1 LLAACS
7 PANGV
12 KTRLSI
18 ATGNSGGVFFVYGG
32 GVAKVIGEHIP
43 NVEATAEVTG
53 ASVDNLKFVRD
64 RKSDIAFTTADT
76 LAEGVNG
83 TGAFDGSKIPLRT
96 LAVLYKNYTHV
107 VTLANGP
114 IKTMTDLKGHVVSTG
129 SPGSGAEVTAF
140 RVMLA
145 YGIDPEKDIQRQRL
159 SAGESAD
166 ALKDGKI
173 DAFFWS
179 SGLPAA
185 AIRDLGYSSGIT
197 IRLVSNDSVLESL
210 QNTYGKSLYL
220 RGIVP
225 KDVYPDLDADVG
237 VVSIPTSLVVH
248 ADLDENLVYEIT
260 KTLFEHRDEL
270 IAIHPEAKNLTLET
284 AVKESPAPFH
294 PGAIRYYKEKN
305 AWQ

>member
-1 LLAACS
+1 
-7 PANGV
+7 
-12 KTRLSI
+12 
-18 ATGNSGGVFFVYGG
+18 
-32 GVAKVIGEHIP
+32 
-43 NVEATAEVTG
+43 
-53 ASVDNLKFVRD
+53 
-64 RKSDIAFTTADT
+64 
-76 LAEGVNG
+76 
-83 TGAFDGSKIPLRT
+83 
-96 LAVLYKNYTHV
+96 
-107 VTLANGP
+107 
-114 IKTMTDLKGHVVSTG
+114 
-129 SPGSGAEVTAF
+129 
-140 RVMLA
+140 
-145 YGIDPEKDIQRQRL
+145 
-159 SAGESAD
+159 
-166 ALKDGKI
+166 
-173 DAFFWS
+173 
-179 SGLPAA
+179 LPAA